1 MKKIGYKKHEPVISV
16 LMTIYKDRDYLAE
29 AIESIL
35 NQLYKNWEL
44 LILAEPETPEELS
57 LIHI

>member
-35 NQLYKNWEL
+35 NQIYKNWEL
-44 LILAEPETPEELS
+44 LILSEPETP
-57 LIHI
+57 